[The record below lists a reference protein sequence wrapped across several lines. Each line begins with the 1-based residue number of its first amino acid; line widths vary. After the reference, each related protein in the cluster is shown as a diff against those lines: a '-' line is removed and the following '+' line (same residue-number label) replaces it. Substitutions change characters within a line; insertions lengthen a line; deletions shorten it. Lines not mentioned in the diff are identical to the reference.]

1 MTIIATHNGGHHA
14 DDVFG
19 VAVLYALCRNIS
31 NDVKVIRTRD
41 PERIVQADYAVD
53 VGGIWDAASGRF
65 DHHQKGFD
73 GRRLS
78 GVLYASAGLVWAAH
92 GVDFVQK
99 LQPLSAITPAEA
111 TIVAQAIDD
120 ELVQYLDM
128 ADTGAANVAP
138 DLFGLSALLSTFN
151 LTGTQERALRAAQG
165 KDVVEQAK
173 HDAFMDACAT
183 TTRLL
188 QNIVAEKIDAMRSAA
203 LVRNAERVEDG
214 RIVVLRETG
223 LPWFDVVCNEMPNVL
238 FVVYPDS
245 SEEQFQLRTVP
256 VSPGAFVARK
266 DLPRAWAGLRDAALA
281 EATGVADA
289 VFVHNSVFIG
299 GAKSLDGAL
308 QMARLALAHS
318 PEAV

>member
-1 MTIIATHNGGHHA
+1 MTIIATHSGSHHA

-19 VAVLYALCRNIS
+19 VAVLHALCRYAS
-31 NDVKVIRTRD
+31 DDVEVIRTRD

-53 VGGIWDAASGRF
+53 VGGIWDAAAGRF

-73 GRRLS
+73 GRRPS

-92 GVDFVQK
+92 GADFVQK
-99 LQPLSAITPAEA
+99 VRPLLAVTPDEA
-111 TIVAQAIDD
+111 AAVAQAIDN

-151 LTGTQERALRAAQG
+151 LTGTQERALRAVHG
-165 KDVVEQAK
+165 KDAVEQAK
-173 HDAFMDACAT
+173 HDAFLDACAAT
-183 TTRLL
+183 FRLL
-188 QNIVAEKIDAMRSAA
+188 ANIVAEKIDEMRSAE
-203 LVRNAERVEDG
+203 LVRNAERIEDG
-214 RIVVLRETG
+214 RIVVLRDTG
-223 LPWFDVVCNEMPNVL
+223 LPWFDVVCNELPDVL

-245 SEEQFQLRTVP
+245 SEEQYQLRTVP
-256 VSPGAFVARK
+256 VSPGSFQARK

-281 EATGVADA
+281 EVTGVADA

-299 GAKSLDGAL
+299 GAKSLDGVL

-318 PEAV
+318 AEAG